1 MNDAKRILILGAS
14 GMIGR
19 ALYQRLNRHRGWK
32 ITGTFYTHPDLEQ
45 CFIPLTLGQ
54 PGRMEEILEAICP
67 DVIVSALR
75 GDFGKQLEV
84 HRAAAEY
91 LERSGGRMIFL
102 STANVFD
109 NSTDTAHVES
119 DPTDSGS
126 EYGKYKIACEKML
139 SEILGENLAILRL
152 PFVWGKNSPRVL
164 QVREGCQKGCL
175 EVYEGLKSNHASD
188 MQIAEYVEWI
198 IEREKSGIFHV
209 GTSELMDY
217 PQFIRKMVERSG
229 WKQPEFQRE
238 YTPEVLAVLTERE
251 DIPERLSWTTERL
264 LAYLSDSRLDDEGGE
279 QSVVTKNAE
288 LCKTVIGT
296 VKISRYLPYPCD
308 PEPEIA
314 EENGQIRRIVTA
326 SHRFRLHDVPAVS
339 SEVPETAA
347 DSVQEITPIVYQSCM
362 YPEQIRIYP
371 VELEF
376 TDRGIV
382 FQVRGQQW
390 IISEKDASSV
400 EILDWRAKLEK
411 KSCIP
416 CTNCGKCSW

>member
-1 MNDAKRILILGAS
+1 
-14 GMIGR
+14 
-19 ALYQRLNRHRGWK
+19 
-32 ITGTFYTHPDLEQ
+32 
-45 CFIPLTLGQ
+45 
-54 PGRMEEILEAICP
+54 
-67 DVIVSALR
+67 
-75 GDFGKQLEV
+75 
-84 HRAAAEY
+84 
-91 LERSGGRMIFL
+91 MIFL

-139 SEILGENLAILRL
+139 SEILGESLAILRL

-217 PQFIRKMVERSG
+217 PQFIRKMVEPSG

-308 PEPEIA
+308 PGTG
-314 EENGQIRRIVTA
+314 NCRRKRSDSPDRDSIPQ
-326 SHRFRLHDVPAVS
+326 VPAAQCADCFQRGAGNCRGFCSGNHSNCLSELHVS
-339 SEVPETAA
+339 GA
-347 DSVQEITPIVYQSCM
+347 DPYLS
-362 YPEQIRIYP
+362 
-371 VELEF
+371 
-376 TDRGIV
+376 RGIGV
-382 FQVRGQQW
+382 HGQG
-390 IISEKDASSV
+390 
-400 EILDWRAKLEK
+400 
-411 KSCIP
+411 
-416 CTNCGKCSW
+416 NCVPGKRTAVDNL